1 MLTHV
6 LGFPAAQPKFNP
18 HKVRK
23 QNTKTNKKDWHWLS
37 WPSPP
42 STPDPSPPATPRP
55 ATARPASARAQSGRA
70 ASARPMTARPSAEA
84 RPATAATF
92 RPATAKSKRDV
103 ASQMIPASCEPA
115 APSTQQPAIRPSTPA
130 VRPKSAARRPASAA
144 VTANGRVSSATSLGI
159 VEDTS
164 NIRGAVSARPASS
177 LSCQTAAS
185 LRSCSVASHRQ
196 QQQRQQ
202 QRPNLNSG
210 NHTAG
215 VEINPVPRPIE
226 TGAQPCKQTYI
237 PALQAWVTNANDYGM
252 GKIIIGIL
260 FLFSDTLTLLVQS
273 TCRCVLF
280 LDGTGFSATLHKLF
294 RP

>member
-1 MLTHV
+1 MAV
-6 LGFPAAQPKFNP
+6 
-18 HKVRK
+18 
-23 QNTKTNKKDWHWLS
+23 
-37 WPSPP
+37 
-42 STPDPSPPATPRP
+42 
-55 ATARPASARAQSGRA
+55 
-70 ASARPMTARPSAEA
+70 
-84 RPATAATF
+84 
-92 RPATAKSKRDV
+92 
-103 ASQMIPASCEPA
+103 
-115 APSTQQPAIRPSTPA
+115 RPSTPA

-196 QQQRQQ
+196 QQQQ

-215 VEINPVPRPIE
+215 VEINPAPRPIE
-226 TGAQPCKQTYI
+226 TGAQSCKQTYI

-260 FLFSDTLTLLVQS
+260 FLCTDTLTLIVQS
-273 TCRCVLF
+273 RCVLSRNRF
-280 LDGTGFSATLHKLF
+280 FCNAS
-294 RP
+294 